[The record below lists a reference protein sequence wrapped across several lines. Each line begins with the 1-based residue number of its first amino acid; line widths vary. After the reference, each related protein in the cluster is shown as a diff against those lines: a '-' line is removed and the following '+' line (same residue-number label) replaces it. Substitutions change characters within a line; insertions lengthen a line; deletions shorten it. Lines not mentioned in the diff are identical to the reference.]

1 MKYVVLVSH
10 GTMAPGLHNALGML
24 AGEGR
29 EDILSTSLENGMSS
43 TVYAEHVRNCISR
56 ITKDDEI
63 LLFGDLVGGSPLTTA
78 SNVIAEAGLLDRTVI
93 IGGMN
98 LPLVLSA
105 VLMKDTMETEDLAAM
120 LIPEAREELKEFHVD
135 VDAGTEDDI

>member
-10 GTMAPGLHNALGML
+10 GMLAPGLHNALAML

-29 EDILSTSLENGMSS
+29 EDIRSTSLENGMSS
-43 TVYAEHVRNCISR
+43 TVYAENVRKCISG
-56 ITKDDEI
+56 ITSEDEI

-78 SNVIAEAGLLDRTVI
+78 ANVIAEAGLMDKTAMA
-93 IGGMN
+93 GGMN

-105 VLMKDTMETEDLAAM
+105 AISHRGTDGNADYRVKRRIEE
-120 LIPEAREELKEFHVD
+120 IPDRTD
-135 VDAGTEDDI
+135 GIRR

>member
-10 GTMAPGLHNALGML
+10 GTMAPGLHNALMML
-24 AGEGR
+24 AGESR

-43 TVYAEHVRNCISR
+43 TVYADNVRKCISG
-56 ITKDDEI
+56 ITENDEI

-78 SNVIAEAGLLDRTVI
+78 TNVIAERSLLGKTTV

-98 LPLVLSA
+98 LPLALSA
-105 VLMKDTMETEDLAAM
+105 VLMKDTMETEELVQM
-120 LIPEAREELKEFHVD
+120 LIPEAREELKEFHVTD
-135 VDAGTEDDI
+135 SDSEDDI